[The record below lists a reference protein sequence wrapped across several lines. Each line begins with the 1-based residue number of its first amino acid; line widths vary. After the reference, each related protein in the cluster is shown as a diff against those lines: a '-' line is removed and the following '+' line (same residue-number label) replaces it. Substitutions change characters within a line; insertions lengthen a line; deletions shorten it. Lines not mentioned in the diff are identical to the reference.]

1 MPVEL
6 AWAERDLRSLDRL
19 AGEVVVCSA
28 FDDDRPPRGV
38 AGLVDWRLGGRLS
51 RLMIESFLETSEGKM
66 LLVPG
71 RPRVPFEKIVIVGL
85 GAREG
90 FDEARYERALDVV
103 LRALADL
110 QVRRLTIDLPGRH
123 RGAIDAARAVQ
134 ILGARVGLS
143 APAMPNA
150 KSPTPDLEA
159 ITIVDDADA
168 QRALLET
175 ARARRR

>member
-1 MPVEL
+1 MSVEL

-19 AGEVVVCSA
+19 AGELVVCSA
-28 FDDDRPPRGV
+28 FDDDKPPSGV

-51 RLMIESFLETSEGKM
+51 RLMLEGFVDTTEGA
-66 LLVPG
+66 LLLLPG
-71 RPRVPFEKIVIVGL
+71 RPRVPFDKIVVAGL
-85 GAREG
+85 GARAS
-90 FDEARYERALDVV
+90 FDEARFVRVLDLL
-103 LRALADL
+103 LRALGDL

-134 ILGARVGLS
+134 LLGARAADSS
-143 APAMPNA
+143 AH
-150 KSPTPDLEA
+150 DLEA
-159 ITIVDDADA
+159 ITIVDDADT

>member
-1 MPVEL
+1 MGVEL

-19 AGEVVVCSA
+19 AGEIVVCSA
-28 FDDDRPPRGV
+28 FDDDKPPTGV

-51 RLMIESFLETSEGKM
+51 RLMLDGFVDTNEGAL

-71 RPRVPFEKIVIVGL
+71 RPRVPFDKIVLVGL
-85 GAREG
+85 GARDT
-90 FDEARYERALDVV
+90 FDEARYQRVLDQILRV
-103 LRALADL
+103 LGDL

-134 ILGARVGLS
+134 VLGARAAGS
-143 APAMPNA
+143 SMH
-150 KSPTPDLEA
+150 DLEA
-159 ITIVDDADA
+159 ITIVDDADG